1 MRYGAVVGVTAHCPH
16 CGEPVTLVY
25 ISRLV
30 AVAETDCTC
39 DVEPE
44 HIGPEYAG
52 FEAVRL
58 DL

>member
-1 MRYGAVVGVTAHCPH
+1 MRYGAVVGVTAHCPN
-16 CGEPVTLVY
+16 CREPVTLVS
-25 ISRLV
+25 ICKFV

-52 FEAVRL
+52 FEAARL